1 MQTLILPGYSKSN
14 KEWVDETAKNLKVEG
29 TIRPF
34 YWMHWTDENS
44 KFDVQEKAELIAKH
58 LRGEKANIVAKSI
71 GTLVASLAIQMISD
85 QINKVIFC
93 GVPLKD
99 ISQEEIETIK
109 SVTKSLGDKIT
120 IFQNSN
126 DPHGTFN
133 EVKGLGNVVMADRDD
148 HNYPFFEEF
157 NNFLTQ

>member
-1 MQTLILPGYSKSN
+1 MQTLILPGYSASN
-14 KEWVDETAKNLKVEG
+14 KEWVDETAKSLKVEG

-71 GTLVASLAIQMISD
+71 GTLVASILIKINPE

-93 GVPLKD
+93 GIPVKD
-99 ISQEEIETIK
+99 VSNDELELIR
-109 SVTKSLGDKIT
+109 SVCQTLGDKIT
-120 IFQNSN
+120 IIQNSN
-126 DPHGTFN
+126 DPHGTFD
-133 EVKGLGNVVMADRDD
+133 EVKDFGNVIMTDRDD
-148 HNYPFFEEF
+148 HNYPFVDKF
-157 NNFLTQ
+157 NRIF

>member
-1 MQTLILPGYSKSN
+1 MQTLILPGYSASN

-34 YWMHWTDENS
+34 YWMHWADENS
-44 KFDVQEKAELIAKH
+44 KFDVQEKADLIAKH
-58 LRGEKANIVAKSI
+58 LRGEKANIIAKSI
-71 GTLVASLAIQMISD
+71 GTLVASLAIKTISD

-93 GVPLKD
+93 GIPVND
-99 ISQEEIETIK
+99 ISKEELEIIK
-109 SVTKSLGDKIT
+109 SVAKSSGDKII

-126 DPHGTFN
+126 DPHGLFDEMKDFN
-133 EVKGLGNVVMADRDD
+133 NARMTNRDD

>member
-1 MQTLILPGYSKSN
+1 MQTLILPGYSESN
-14 KEWVDETAKNLKVEG
+14 KEWVDETATNLKVEG

-99 ISQEEIETIK
+99 ISQEEIEIIK
-109 SVTKSLGDKIT
+109 SVTKSLGDKIV
-120 IFQNSN
+120 IFQNIN
-126 DPHGTFN
+126 DPHGSFDNMKDFN
-133 EVKGLGNVVMADRDD
+133 NVKMTNRDD

>member
-1 MQTLILPGYSKSN
+1 MQTLILPGYSASN
-14 KEWVDETAKNLKVEG
+14 KEWVDETAKSLKVEG

-71 GTLVASLAIQMISD
+71 GTLVASILIKINPE

-93 GVPLKD
+93 GIPVKD
-99 ISQEEIETIK
+99 VSKEELELIR
-109 SVTKSLGDKIT
+109 SACQSLGDKIT
-120 IFQNSN
+120 IIQNSN
-126 DPHGTFN
+126 DPHGTFD
-133 EVKGLGNVVMADRDD
+133 EVEGFGTVVKKESDT
-148 HNYPFFEEF
+148 HNYFYFDEI
-157 NNFLTQ
+157 NQNLK